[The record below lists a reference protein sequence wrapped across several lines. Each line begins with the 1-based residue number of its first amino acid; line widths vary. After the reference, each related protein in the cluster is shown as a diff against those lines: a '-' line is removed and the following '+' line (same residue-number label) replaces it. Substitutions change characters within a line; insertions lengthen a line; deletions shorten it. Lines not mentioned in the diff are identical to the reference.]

1 MALQLSLVLN
11 EEDNIL
17 EKDATMFPS
26 KCTKWIGEP
35 YHNGTLES
43 YQFFGYIIY
52 LLFLRVVK
60 TTKDVI
66 TDWINRNKKIT
77 PITLWKNTFTEI
89 FHILNLIGVK

>member
-1 MALQLSLVLN
+1 MSLVLN
-11 EEDNIL
+11 EEDNIF
-17 EKDATMFPS
+17 EKDATMSPS

-60 TTKDVI
+60 TTNGVI
-66 TDWINRNKKIT
+66 TDRANRNKKRT
-77 PITLWKNTFTEI
+77 SITL
-89 FHILNLIGVK
+89 